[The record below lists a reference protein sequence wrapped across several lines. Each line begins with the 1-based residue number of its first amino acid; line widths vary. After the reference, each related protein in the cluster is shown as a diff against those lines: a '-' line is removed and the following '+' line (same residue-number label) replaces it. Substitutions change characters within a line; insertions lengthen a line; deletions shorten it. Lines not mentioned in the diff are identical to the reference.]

1 MTKENLYRTLPKRHP
16 RKLEDLNLIDNFL
29 FQQMISQEE
38 TGKEFARLL
47 LGTIL
52 GRPVRNVTIIPQKG
66 VPGLDTDLH
75 GIRMDAYIEAY
86 SDESVQAQSA
96 LDASVSP
103 DTIYDL
109 EPNNTYEKKSLP
121 RRMRYYHG
129 LIDTQLL
136 NTGTDYEHLPDVVI
150 IVILPYDP
158 FNKKRMV
165 YTIEN
170 QCIEDSSVPYED
182 GARKIFLYTRG
193 TEGNPS
199 QELKDMLKYIEET
212 TNANVTNQTIETI
225 HNLVK
230 QVKQNREVGI
240 NYMKSWE
247 YEKMITD
254 RATQEGLAIG
264 LEQGIE
270 QGRELGLEQ
279 GIEQGRELGLEQGR
293 ELGLEQ
299 GIEQGRELGLEQGF
313 KVFIELCHD
322 FNLTKEETLR
332 KSTQKFGIPSTK
344 AEEYLQKYW

>member
-38 TGKEFARLL
+38 SGAEFARLL

-52 GRPVRNVTIIPQKG
+52 GRPVRNVKIIPQKS
-66 VPGLDTDLH
+66 VPGIDTDLH
-75 GIRMDAYIEAY
+75 GIRMDAYIEVY
-86 SDESVQAQSA
+86 SEEPSKDQSA
-96 LDASVSP
+96 LDASVCP
-103 DTIYDL
+103 DIYDL

-158 FNKKRMV
+158 FNKNRMV

-170 QCIEDSSVPYED
+170 QCVEDSSVPYED

-225 HNLVK
+225 HNLVR

-264 LEQGIE
+264 LEQG
-270 QGRELGLEQ
+270 RELGL
-279 GIEQGRELGLEQGR
+279 
-293 ELGLEQ
+293 
-299 GIEQGRELGLEQGF
+299 EQGRELGLEQGF

-322 FNLTKEETLR
+322 FNLTKEETLQ
-332 KSTQKFGIPSTK
+332 KSTQKFEISSTK